1 MQNAERRANARISP
15 TKMLLHSLMCLL
27 NILGLSAFRF
37 IADFPGGEGRRAG
50 EDGAWPLSTETFY
63 LSICL

>member
-27 NILGLSAFRF
+27 NILGLSAFLL
-37 IADFPGGEGRRAG
+37 IVGVPGGEGRRAG
-50 EDGAWPLSTETFY
+50 EDVAWLPSTETFY
-63 LSICL
+63 VAIRL